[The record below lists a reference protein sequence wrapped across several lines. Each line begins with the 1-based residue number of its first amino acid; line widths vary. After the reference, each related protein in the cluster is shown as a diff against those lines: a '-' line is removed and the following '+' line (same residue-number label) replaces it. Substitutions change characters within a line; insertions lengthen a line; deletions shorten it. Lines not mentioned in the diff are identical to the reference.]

1 MPIHASPTSHRRCS
15 AALAPPAAATIAA
28 FADTTAFTDIK
39 AFTAFTAFPLGATRP
54 GNAFGACCMRDGP
67 SGT

>member
-28 FADTTAFTDIK
+28 FADI
-39 AFTAFTAFPLGATRP
+39 TAFTAFPLGATRP
-54 GNAFGACCMRDGP
+54 GNAFGACCMRDGQ